1 MRCLCTRSAPRLT
14 SCVRC
19 RSQRLRDQGLVH
31 GCKLHGPQGGGHG
44 RGLWPL
50 RLLAGR
56 HGGRRH
62 RQAFRGCPLRPH
74 PRPQIGPLRRTLC
87 RPGAS
92 VPPRVESRCPETE
105 HPQCTTCVS
114 RLFWRSGSRICGCSP
129 LLVPLPLTAA
139 PYKRLQTHKRETENQ
154 TRTRGESSGV
164 GPGPPQY
171 EKEAVSANKAVAGK
185 TRPRAPLPC

>member
-105 HPQCTTCVS
+105 HPSVQRVF
-114 RLFWRSGSRICGCSP
+114 LGFSG
-129 LLVPLPLTAA
+129 VPVHVYVDALRCWSLCLSQP
-139 PYKRLQTHKRETENQ
+139 R
-154 TRTRGESSGV
+154 RTRDCRLIKERPKIRRGPEV
-164 GPGPPQY
+164 RARVCGPGPPDD
-171 EKEAVSANKAVAGK
+171 KGCFGKPHRAGK